1 MKLSQNTRAYIYRV
15 ALAAGGVAAFYGW
28 LSHEEVAVWGGF
40 AATVLGTGLAAVNT
54 KTNRGRHAR
63 DE

>member
-15 ALAAGGVAAFYGW
+15 ALAAGTVAAFYGW
-28 LSHEEVAVWGGF
+28 LSNEEIAIWGGL
-40 AATVLGTGLAAVNT
+40 AATLLSTGLAAGNT
-54 KTNRGRHAR
+54 KTRGRHAQ